1 VDNLLVVAKNS
12 EFDFIWKCEYDK
24 EGKKVVHNSIE
35 RMVRMQISIKP
46 AAVTYLKDHV
56 NQDQRLFLAL
66 DDGSSKYSKLGG
78 SCAIGNKYQLVV
90 ADEDDQDY
98 ALPLDN
104 EAGFKLTTGDPE
116 TDYFGSGLTLDFKNA
131 SLALRDDSGIL
142 DGAVTLNK
150 DAALPQNDAQ
160 RRDDMTKLGGKI
172 C

>member
-1 VDNLLVVAKNS
+1 
-12 EFDFIWKCEYDK
+12 
-24 EGKKVVHNSIE
+24 
-35 RMVRMQISIKP
+35 
-46 AAVTYLKDHV
+46 
-56 NQDQRLFLAL
+56 
-66 DDGSSKYSKLGG
+66 
-78 SCAIGNKYQLVV
+78 
-90 ADEDDQDY
+90 
-98 ALPLDN
+98 
-104 EAGFKLTTGDPE
+104 PE

>member
-1 VDNLLVVAKNS
+1 MNMWIRRVDNLLVVAKNS

-78 SCAIGNKYQLVV
+78 SCALEINI
-90 ADEDDQDY
+90 
-98 ALPLDN
+98 
-104 EAGFKLTTGDPE
+104 
-116 TDYFGSGLTLDFKNA
+116 S
-131 SLALRDDSGIL
+131 
-142 DGAVTLNK
+142 
-150 DAALPQNDAQ
+150 
-160 RRDDMTKLGGKI
+160 
-172 C
+172 

>member
-1 VDNLLVVAKNS
+1 MWITCWSLRKTRNLTSFGNVS
-12 EFDFIWKCEYDK
+12 TI
-24 EGKKVVHNSIE
+24 KKVKGCAQLNREDGSDANLNQTSSSH
-35 RMVRMQISIKP
+35 
-46 AAVTYLKDHV
+46 LLV